1 MANRDVLLEKLGEVN
16 DPELMVDIVSLG
28 LIYDVKSDA
37 GRVKVDMTLTSP
49 GCPAAPLIKREVKA
63 ALRKLDGV
71 ESVDVTFVWSPPWK
85 PELMSDEAK
94 LELGYAI

>member
-1 MANRDVLLEKLGEVN
+1 MADRDVLLEKLGEVN

-37 GRVKVDMTLTSP
+37 GRVTVDMTLTSP
-49 GCPAAPLIKREVKA
+49 GCLAGPLLKREVKTV
-63 ALRKLDGV
+63 LRQVDGV
-71 ESVDVTFVWSPPWK
+71 ESVEVAFVWDPPWA
-85 PELMSDEAK
+85 PERMSDEAK